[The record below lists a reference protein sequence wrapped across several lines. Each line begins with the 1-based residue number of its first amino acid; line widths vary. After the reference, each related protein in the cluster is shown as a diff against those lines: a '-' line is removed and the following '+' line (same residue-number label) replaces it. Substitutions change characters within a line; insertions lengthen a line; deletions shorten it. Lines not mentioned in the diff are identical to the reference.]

1 MGGGPTATSATD
13 AAVAADNLA
22 AAQAAQRA
30 AQRRLEHAEAARGRR
45 RNPQGIELAGQDL
58 AAAEL
63 RLARAR
69 AGFDEAVHAQAAQA
83 GDPDG
88 RRDATERLAT
98 VDAALGL
105 QAERAVETRAPYLA
119 AVLGERPASVA
130 DRTDWDAGARS
141 VERYRH
147 IHLGLSPADGAVSP
161 EAADPLVAAVGIGS
175 DGGAYDDVVGAV
187 HYARTRLLLA
197 DLAREAPDIAYES
210 TPAAGLADRPLP
222 SLVDELERTKAADS
236 RRAVAERRAEAAR
249 RDVARAE
256 AAMASIPA
264 PSPSRRFGRGDAPTP
279 DAAGVS
285 EAQRRLDAARA
296 MAEVSEAALD
306 ATPVPEPGH
315 LATLEDAIILRE
327 RHVGADALREP
338 PAWLRA
344 DVTRRV
350 ALHPAG
356 HGEVDPGR
364 LATAYSGVATYA
376 ERAGITGADRLDD
389 ILAAVPPTEELAR
402 YRHTVM
408 EDLDLGQGAGVD
420 AGVDLGL

>member
-1 MGGGPTATSATD
+1 MRRWADGRRRTSAPD

-22 AAQAAQRA
+22 AAKAAQRS

-147 IHLGLSPADGAVSP
+147 IHLGLSPDDGARRWPSP
-161 EAADPLVAAVGIGS
+161 TPSVAAVGRSGA
-175 DGGAYDDVVGAV
+175 GAAYDEVVGAV
-187 HYARTRLLLA
+187 HHARTKLLLA

-210 TPAAGLADRPLP
+210 TPAARLADRPLP
-222 SLVDELERTKAADS
+222 SLVEELERTKAADS
-236 RRAVAERRAEAAR
+236 RAPWPSAGPRRPVATWPGPKRRWPRPPPLHR
-249 RDVARAE
+249 R
-256 AAMASIPA
+256 P
-264 PSPSRRFGRGDAPTP
+264 
-279 DAAGVS
+279 AAG
-285 EAQRRLDAARA
+285 
-296 MAEVSEAALD
+296 
-306 ATPVPEPGH
+306 
-315 LATLEDAIILRE
+315 
-327 RHVGADALREP
+327 
-338 PAWLRA
+338 
-344 DVTRRV
+344 
-350 ALHPAG
+350 
-356 HGEVDPGR
+356 
-364 LATAYSGVATYA
+364 
-376 ERAGITGADRLDD
+376 
-389 ILAAVPPTEELAR
+389 
-402 YRHTVM
+402 
-408 EDLDLGQGAGVD
+408 
-420 AGVDLGL
+420 